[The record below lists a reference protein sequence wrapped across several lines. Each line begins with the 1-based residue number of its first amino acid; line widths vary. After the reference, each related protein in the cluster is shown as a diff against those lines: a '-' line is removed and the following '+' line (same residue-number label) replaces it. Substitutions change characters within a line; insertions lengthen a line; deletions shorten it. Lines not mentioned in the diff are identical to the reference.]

1 MPQLVGVN
9 LWQPADVAIFGVSP
23 GTRARA
29 GAGDR
34 AGGPRHEQN
43 EPNGWRHGKSIM
55 MASAS
60 LRFTQ
65 TA

>member
-29 GAGDR
+29 GADDR

-43 EPNGWRHGKSIM
+43 EAARQSIM

-65 TA
+65 TP